1 MTMESRTLEDWISW
15 LEAAYGE
22 GLFEIDDLDKVE
34 LLDLLKELKKRRA
47 DDERN
52 S

>member
-1 MTMESRTLEDWISW
+1 MRNKTLEDWICW
-15 LEAAYGE
+15 LEKAYGE

-34 LLDLLKELKKRRA
+34 LLELLKELKRRRA
-47 DDERN
+47 DGR